1 MIPAVILA
9 SGRSTRMGG
18 AKALL
23 TFPSSTVTFLA
34 RIVTVVLEGGV
45 ADALVVG
52 RPDDQALRHEVERA
66 LGTTQAMGP
75 VRLQP
80 PAPRV
85 RFIENHRADTGQLS
99 SLIAG
104 LNAADRPGVRAIL
117 VTPVDLPLFRAGTVA
132 TLLAA
137 VSSTSFPIARAT
149 HNGRHG
155 HPVIFG
161 RAVFDALRRADP
173 DIGAKAVLR
182 SHAVLD
188 VEVDDPGVLQDI
200 DTPADYARLLG
211 ATLNLEP

>member
-1 MIPAVILA
+1 VIPAVILA

-52 RPDDQALRHEVERA
+52 RPDDQALRREVERA
-66 LGTTQAMGP
+66 LETAAMGP
-75 VRLQP
+75 VPLQP

-104 LNAADRPGVRAIL
+104 LNAADRSGVRAIL

-132 TLLAA
+132 RLLAA
-137 VSSTSFPIARAT
+137 VSSTSFPIVRAT
-149 HNGRHG
+149 HNGHHG

-182 SHAVLD
+182 SHPVLD
-188 VEVDDPGVLQDI
+188 VELDDPGVLQDI
-200 DTPADYARLLG
+200 DTPDDYARLLG